1 MKTLV
6 FFSAIAAV
14 SVVSAAQV
22 SEVKVRALDAF
33 GGDVGSVVSRCQT
46 KAGVEYDPVAVS
58 RDVTA
63 LKDSGEFEDI
73 RVDAQPTAG
82 GEKVEVTFFVKRKFR
97 YHAPIQVIGASEF
110 SESKVASEAGLKDG
124 YHYGEGDL
132 AAAAERVRDAYQ
144 KKGYPDVKVMPR
156 FEPIGSGNDAHVVFT
171 ISEGGEA
178 EVRDFNFVGVRS
190 VEEKELREAI
200 GDFPWWNWNGWFA
213 SSPESDEQL
222 AQSVAKIEE
231 VYRNHG
237 FLDVKVSKPERV
249 PVAEK
254 PGKCDV
260 IFAIAEGDQYKIG
273 KNSIKGLTRY
283 PEEAVKTLS
292 KLPEAG
298 EIAGLR
304 TLQDAADRVRIVVG
318 SAPDQKGAVG
328 SGLADTR
335 VDIRRIPSESD
346 PLTLDIVYMVKEGV
360 PVVIDDVVIRG
371 NDYTKDKVV
380 RREIPLGPGDSMDER
395 RAERGKRRLEN
406 LDYFSR
412 VRYYL
417 EPSGRGVDENGAEYR
432 NLVYEIDEKNTGSFM
447 VGLGASSVDS
457 VYVSAEVSQSNFD
470 LFAPSKLFRGGGQKA
485 RAYVQWG
492 PRIQTIE
499 ASITEPHLFDRYL
512 ELTVEGYRRG
522 RWYDEYDLYRNGAAA
537 TLSYPVKFWNV
548 ARLWDST
555 ADPLV
560 TFGRFGFRLS
570 GEFIQMDE
578 VDKGYYYYKGAEE
591 RVFVNQEREYG
602 DAMEGV
608 VRLFWS
614 HNNCDNYRTPT
625 SGGRSNVFVDLAGGD
640 NSWWRLGLS
649 HRQYF
654 PVWKRFNHVLMVA
667 ARAETI
673 DAFSDEVPIYNR
685 MFLGGPRSIRGIKY
699 RNVSPL
705 ARRGE
710 YGSNYAPIGGQT
722 LFCMNF
728 EYTIPIVK
736 MLRLAVFS
744 DIGSIGW
751 DEFDFDFAD
760 NFAWTVGLGIR
771 LDIPMFPIRLDFA
784 TPVQKPDDAEKEV
797 FSFTVGYDF

>member
-1 MKTLV
+1 MKTLS
-6 FFSAIAAV
+6 FLSALVAV
-14 SVVSAAQV
+14 CAVNAAQV
-22 SEVKVRALDAF
+22 SEVKVRALDGF

-46 KAGVEYDPVAVS
+46 KAGAEYDPMAVS

-82 GEKVEVTFFVKRKFR
+82 GGQIEVTFFVKRKFR
-97 YHAPIQVIGASEF
+97 YHAPVQVVGASEF
-110 SESKVASEAGLKDG
+110 SESKIASEAGLKDG
-124 YHYGEGDL
+124 YLYGEGDL
-132 AAAAERVRDAYQ
+132 AAAAEKVRAAYQ

-156 FEPIGSGNDAHVVFT
+156 FDQFGGGNDAHVVFT
-171 ISEGGEA
+171 ISEGGES
-178 EVRDFNFVGVRS
+178 EVRDFTFVGVKS
-190 VEEKELREAI
+190 VEENELREAI
-200 GDFPWWNWNGWFA
+200 GDFPWWNWNGWF
-213 SSPESDEQL
+213 STSPESDEQL
-222 AQSVAKIEE
+222 AQCVAKIES

-237 FLDVKVSKPERV
+237 FLDVKVSKPERI

-260 IFAIAEGDQYKIG
+260 LFAVAEGDQYKVG
-273 KNSIKGLTRY
+273 KSSIKGLTRY

-298 EIAGLR
+298 EIAGLK
-304 TLQDAADRVRIVVG
+304 TLQDAADRVRIAVG

-346 PLTLDIVYMVKEGV
+346 PLTLDIVYLVKEGV
-360 PVVIDDVVIRG
+360 PVVIDDVIIRG

-457 VYVSAEVSQSNFD
+457 VYISAEVSQSNFD
-470 LFAPSKLFRGGGQKA
+470 LFAPGKLFRGGGQKA

-537 TLSYPVKFWNV
+537 TLSYPVKFWPS
-548 ARLWDST
+548 WD
-555 ADPLV
+555 P
-560 TFGRFGFRLS
+560 FGRLGFRLS
-570 GEFIQMDE
+570 GEFIQMDD
-578 VDKGYYYYKGAEE
+578 VDFGEYYYQNSYG
-591 RVFVNQEREYG
+591 RYFLDQESQYG

-608 VRLFWS
+608 VRVFWS
-614 HNNCDNYRTPT
+614 HNNCDNYRTPS

-667 ARAETI
+667 ARLETI
-673 DAFSDEVPIYNR
+673 DSFSDEVPVYNR
-685 MFLGGPRSIRGIKY
+685 MFLGGPRTIRGIKY

-710 YGSNYAPIGGQT
+710 YSSVYAPIGGQT

-744 DIGSIGW
+744 DLGAIGM
-751 DEFDFDFAD
+751 DEFDFSFSDT
-760 NFAWTVGLGIR
+760 FAWTVGLGLR

-784 TPVQKPDDAEKEV
+784 TPIEKPDEAEEEV

>member
-1 MKTLV
+1 MKTLSFLAALV
-6 FFSAIAAV
+6 AV
-14 SVVSAAQV
+14 SAVNAAKV
-22 SEVKVRALDAF
+22 SEVKVRALDGF

-46 KAGVEYDPVAVS
+46 KAGAEYDPMVVS

-73 RVDAQPTAG
+73 QVDAQPTLSG
-82 GEKVEVTFFVKRKFR
+82 GDIEVTFLVKRKFR
-97 YHAPIQVIGASEF
+97 YHAPVKVVGASEF

-132 AAAAERVRDAYQ
+132 AAAAEKVRAAYQ

-156 FEPIGSGNDAHVVFT
+156 FEQIGGGNDAHVVFT
-171 ISEGGEA
+171 IVEGGEL
-178 EVRDFNFVGVRS
+178 EVRDFSFVGVKS

-200 GDFPWWNWNGWFA
+200 GDFPWWNWNGWFV

-222 AQSVAKIEE
+222 VGCVVKIEE

-237 FLDVKVSKPERV
+237 FLDVKVSKPERI
-249 PVAEK
+249 PVAGK

-260 IFAIAEGDQYKIG
+260 LFAIAEGDQYKVG
-273 KNSIKGLTRY
+273 KSSIKGLTRY

-304 TLQDAADRVRIVVG
+304 TLQDAADRVRIAVG

-346 PLTLDIVYMVKEGV
+346 PLTLDIVYLVKEGV
-360 PVVIDDVVIRG
+360 PVVIDEVVIRG

-417 EPSGRGVDENGAEYR
+417 EPSGRGVDGNGAEYR

-470 LFAPSKLFRGGGQKA
+470 LFAPGKLFRGGGQKA

-537 TLSYPVKFWNV
+537 TLSYPVKFWPS
-548 ARLWDST
+548 WD
-555 ADPLV
+555 P
-560 TFGRFGFRLS
+560 FGRLGFRLS

-578 VDKGYYYYKGAEE
+578 VDKGSYDYDGLDGDEFFLE
-591 RVFVNQEREYG
+591 QERRYG

-625 SGGRSNVFVDLAGGD
+625 SGGRSNVFVDLAAGD

-667 ARAETI
+667 ARVETI

-685 MFLGGPRSIRGIKY
+685 MFLGGPRTIRGVKY

-705 ARRGE
+705 AERDS
-710 YGSNYAPIGGQT
+710 GSYAPIGGQT

-728 EYTIPIVK
+728 EYTVPIVK

-744 DIGSIGW
+744 DLGSVGW
-751 DEFDFDFAD
+751 DAFDFDFSES
-760 NFAWTVGLGIR
+760 FAWTVGLGIR
-771 LDIPMFPIRLDFA
+771 LDVPMFPIRLDFA
-784 TPVQKPDDAEKEV
+784 TPLKKPDHAEEEV

>member
-1 MKTLV
+1 MKALS
-6 FFSAIAAV
+6 FLAAV
-14 SVVSAAQV
+14 IAVSSVSAV
-22 SEVKVRALDAF
+22 PVTDVKVVATDGF

-46 KAGVEYDPVAVS
+46 RAGAEYDAMTVS

-63 LKDSGEFEDI
+63 LRDSGEFEEA
-73 RVDAQPTAG
+73 R
-82 GEKVEVTFFVKRKFR
+82 VEVEKTLSGEGVVVTFSVKRKFR
-97 YHAPIQVIGASEF
+97 YHAPLQVVGAASI

-124 YHYGEGDL
+124 YLYGEGDL
-132 AAAAERVRDAYQ
+132 ADAAQKVGDLYR

-156 FEPIGSGNDAHVVFT
+156 FEPFGSGNDSRVVFT
-171 ISEGGEA
+171 VVENGEL
-178 EVRDFNFVGVRS
+178 EVRDFTFVGVRS

-200 GDFPWWNWNGWFA
+200 GDFPWWNWNGWF
-213 SSPESDEQL
+213 SNRPESDEQL
-222 AQSVAKIEE
+222 VQSVAKVQE

-237 FLDVKVSKPERV
+237 FLDVRVSKPERI
-249 PVAEK
+249 PVSGK

-260 IFAIAEGDQYKIG
+260 LFAVAEGSQYRLG
-273 KNSIKGLTRY
+273 GSSIKGLTRY
-283 PEEAVKTLS
+283 PEEAVKSLS
-292 KLPEAG
+292 ELPAPG
-298 EIAGLR
+298 EVAGLK
-304 TLQDAADRVRIVVG
+304 TLQDAADRIRVAVG
-318 SAPDQKGAVG
+318 SAPAQKGAVG
-328 SGLADTR
+328 SGLADTK
-335 VDIRRIPSESD
+335 VDFRWIPTKAD
-346 PLTLDIVYMVKEGV
+346 PYTVDIVYVVREGV
-360 PVVIDDVVIRG
+360 PVVIDEVVVRG
-371 NDYTKDKVV
+371 NDYTQDKVI

-395 RAERGKRRLEN
+395 RAERGKRRLQN

-412 VRYYL
+412 VMYHL
-417 EPSGRGVDENGAEYR
+417 EPSGRGVDENGAEFR
-432 NLVYEIDEKNTGSFM
+432 NLVYEVDEKNTGSFM

-470 LFAPSKLFRGGGQKA
+470 LFAPGKLFRGGGQKA

-499 ASITEPHLFDRYL
+499 ASVTEPHLFDRYL

-537 TLSYPVKFWNV
+537 TLSYPVKFWPS
-548 ARLWDST
+548 WD
-555 ADPLV
+555 P
-560 TFGRFGFRLS
+560 FGRLGFRLS

-578 VDKGYYYYKGAEE
+578 VDGADYSYNGIDEE
-591 RVFVNQEREYG
+591 EFFRHQERDHG

-667 ARAETI
+667 GRVETI
-673 DAFSDEVPIYNR
+673 DSFSDEVAIYNR
-685 MFLGGPRSIRGIKY
+685 MFLGGPRTVRGIKY

-705 ARRGE
+705 ARRGD
-710 YGSNYAPIGGQT
+710 SSSFAPIGGQT

-728 EYTIPIVK
+728 EYTVPIVT

-744 DIGSIGW
+744 DLGAVGW
-751 DEFDFDFAD
+751 DEFDFNFSDT
-760 NFAWTVGLGIR
+760 FAWTVGLGIR

-784 TPVQKPDDAEKEV
+784 TPFTKPDDAEEEV

>member
-1 MKTLV
+1 MKTLSFLAALV
-6 FFSAIAAV
+6 AV
-14 SVVSAAQV
+14 SAVNAAKV
-22 SEVKVRALDAF
+22 SEVKVRALDGF

-46 KAGVEYDPVAVS
+46 KAGAEYDPMVVS

-73 RVDAQPTAG
+73 QVDAQPTLSG
-82 GEKVEVTFFVKRKFR
+82 GDIEVTFLVKRKFR
-97 YHAPIQVIGASEF
+97 YHAPVKVVGASEF

-132 AAAAERVRDAYQ
+132 AAAAEKVRAAYQ

-156 FEPIGSGNDAHVVFT
+156 FEQIGGGNDAHVVFT
-171 ISEGGEA
+171 IVEGGEL
-178 EVRDFNFVGVRS
+178 EVRDFSFVGVKS

-200 GDFPWWNWNGWFA
+200 GDFPWWNWNGWFV

-222 AQSVAKIEE
+222 VGCVVKIEE

-237 FLDVKVSKPERV
+237 FLDVKVSKPERI
-249 PVAEK
+249 PVAGK

-260 IFAIAEGDQYKIG
+260 LFAIAEGDQYKVG
-273 KNSIKGLTRY
+273 KSSIKGLTRY

-304 TLQDAADRVRIVVG
+304 TLQDAADRVRIAVG

-335 VDIRRIPSESD
+335 VDIRRIPSEFD
-346 PLTLDIVYMVKEGV
+346 PLTLDIVYLVKEGV
-360 PVVIDDVVIRG
+360 PVVIDEVVIRG

-417 EPSGRGVDENGAEYR
+417 EPSGRGVDGNGAEYR

-470 LFAPSKLFRGGGQKA
+470 LFAPGKLFRGGGQKA

-537 TLSYPVKFWNV
+537 TLSYPVKFWPS
-548 ARLWDST
+548 WD
-555 ADPLV
+555 P
-560 TFGRFGFRLS
+560 FGRLGFRLS

-578 VDKGYYYYKGAEE
+578 VDKGSYDYDGLDGDEFFLE
-591 RVFVNQEREYG
+591 QERRYG

-625 SGGRSNVFVDLAGGD
+625 SGGRSNVFVDLAAGD

-667 ARAETI
+667 ARVETI

-685 MFLGGPRSIRGIKY
+685 MFLGGPRTIRGVKY

-705 ARRGE
+705 AERDS
-710 YGSNYAPIGGQT
+710 GSYAPIGGQT

-728 EYTIPIVK
+728 EYTVPIVK

-744 DIGSIGW
+744 DLGSVGW
-751 DEFDFDFAD
+751 DAFDFDFSES
-760 NFAWTVGLGIR
+760 FAWTVGLGIR
-771 LDIPMFPIRLDFA
+771 LDVPMFPIRLDFA
-784 TPVQKPDDAEKEV
+784 TPLKKPDHAEEEV